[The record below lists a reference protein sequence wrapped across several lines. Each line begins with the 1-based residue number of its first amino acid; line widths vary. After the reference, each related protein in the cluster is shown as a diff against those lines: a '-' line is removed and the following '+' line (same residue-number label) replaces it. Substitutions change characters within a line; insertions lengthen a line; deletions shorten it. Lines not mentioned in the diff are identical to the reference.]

1 MLELQALSV
10 DKSEDGDEC
19 SWTRV
24 EDTESLA
31 VSEFD
36 GDLGVSLK
44 NHMTADLLF
53 SGWERDRPQFVALNS
68 LPKWGKTHSGPCSRY
83 YSSYFLAGCFPLRGA
98 LLRAT
103 CFNKFPLFQ
112 WNMFMY
118 SVLKPMT
125 LPADSVY
132 NSFETGCRFYVS
144 CHSPGHCTEQ
154 LGSCD
159 LLKQHYVTFLP

>member
-53 SGWERDRPQFVALNS
+53 SG
-68 LPKWGKTHSGPCSRY
+68 
-83 YSSYFLAGCFPLRGA
+83 
-98 LLRAT
+98 
-103 CFNKFPLFQ
+103 
-112 WNMFMY
+112 
-118 SVLKPMT
+118 
-125 LPADSVY
+125 
-132 NSFETGCRFYVS
+132 
-144 CHSPGHCTEQ
+144 
-154 LGSCD
+154 
-159 LLKQHYVTFLP
+159 